1 MAAEATAKIDRQ
13 MLFKFET
20 LVENVC
26 NEFKEIKDMII
37 NMSKTV
43 WFLRNNTL
51 EIENEMRSVYLTTE
65 RIYRYQ
71 EFAIQNGFLRARDI
85 MDERTLSKVECNDTL
100 TTDIERLFSVQDSNI
115 SEETLTEMYKTV
127 CDKIRMKQLIVKEA
141 REDMFK
147 LISHYKAASVI
158 FDFKF
163 EDEPT
168 EHNGVIVPQKLLN
181 RSINVNQ
188 KMLDV
193 VHRLLTTDFDDL
205 DRTLENFKDIIQ
217 TGFEN
222 NMEDFVGISDA
233 LAEYLSACKMYKSDK
248 WVIYTEGFNLPL
260 KVILQRHHEF
270 VKAWSY
276 FEQDVRHLHQNLD
289 SMNNLTDSLSN
300 HVFPEISL
308 FIQKLQKFSQN
319 KESNLSKLGS
329 LLLSPEVKS
338 CLSAL
343 KNFFREVELHGH
355 FINENYNLAIKPVF
369 TLWEMS
375 IGDED
380 NRNYYNYTN
389 RVLFLRELSDVK
401 EEWREKV
408 QRLMSED
415 IRQYVLRKDE
425 GLFAAFDE
433 LSTYYEDFKKLTTPN
448 SRFLR

>member
-1 MAAEATAKIDRQ
+1 MAAEVTAKMDIQ
-13 MLFKFET
+13 MLRT

-26 NEFKEIKDMII
+26 NGFKGIKEKIS
-37 NMSKTV
+37 NMSEAV

-51 EIENEMRSVYLTTE
+51 EIENEMRSVYVTTE
-65 RIYRYQ
+65 RVYRYQ
-71 EFAIQNGFLRARDI
+71 EFAIQNGFLRARDN
-85 MDERTLSKVECNDTL
+85 MEERTLSKVECNDAL
-100 TTDIERLFSVQDSNI
+100 TADIEGLFGLQDGNI
-115 SEETLTEMYKTV
+115 SEEVRTEMYTTV
-127 CDKIRMKQLIVKEA
+127 CDKLRIKQLIVKEA
-141 REDMFK
+141 KEDMFK
-147 LISHYKAASVI
+147 LISHYKTASVI

-168 EHNGVIVPQKLLN
+168 EHNSVIVPQKLLN

-205 DRTLENFKDIIQ
+205 DRILESFKDIIW

-222 NMEDFVGISDA
+222 TIENFVGIPDA
-233 LAEYLSACKMYKSDK
+233 RAEYLSACEMYKSDK
-248 WVIYTEGFNLPL
+248 SVIYTEGFNLPL
-260 KVILQRHHEF
+260 KVVLQRHHEF

-276 FEQDVRHLHQNLD
+276 FEQDIRLLHQNLD
-289 SMNNLTDSLSN
+289 SMNNLIDSLSN

-308 FIQKLQKFSQN
+308 FIQELQKYAQN
-319 KESNLSKLGS
+319 RERNLSELGS
-329 LLLSPEVKS
+329 LILSPEVKS
-338 CLSAL
+338 CLSAV
-343 KNFFREVELHGH
+343 KNFFRTVEMHGH
-355 FINENYNLAIKPVF
+355 FINENYNLAIKPIF

-401 EEWREKV
+401 VEWREKI

-425 GLFAAFDE
+425 GFFAAFDE
-433 LSTYYEDFKKLTTPN
+433 LTTHYEDFKKLTTPD
-448 SRFLR
+448 SHFLR